1 MDYHA
6 RLDNIQKVNTI
17 LWMAILA
24 GMLVLL
30 LVSWVLDMA
39 GTFTPNPVA
48 REVSNIL
55 FYVAIAL
62 AFAVLFLKRIMLLPE
77 KIAEKIAMLPENER
91 IEKMAGL
98 LRRNYIL
105 IWAMGETIFMIGF
118 IGFVLSGN
126 LKAIVI
132 YAVVGFYAVLVTKP
146 QRKLLSDIL
155 SATGIVN

>member
-48 REVSNIL
+48 RGDRPGIRCAVSQTDH
-55 FYVAIAL
+55 VA
-62 AFAVLFLKRIMLLPE
+62 
-77 KIAEKIAMLPENER
+77 
-91 IEKMAGL
+91 AGKN
-98 LRRNYIL
+98 RAKN
-105 IWAMGETIFMIGF
+105 
-118 IGFVLSGN
+118 
-126 LKAIVI
+126 
-132 YAVVGFYAVLVTKP
+132 
-146 QRKLLSDIL
+146 SD
-155 SATGIVN
+155 AAGK